1 MELAQAGSN
10 IRGDVPVARVA
21 TECAAQLCAAP
32 DANRAAAA
40 PSAVL
45 FRVRLAAVIADP
57 LGSELCFSIPMLEGY
72 RLTLIIG
79 ASLLAGGLYLILR
92 RPRRA

>member
-21 TECAAQLCAAP
+21 TECAAQLCSAP

-57 LGSELCFSIPMLEGY
+57 LGSELCFSIPMLNTCKCRKRKREG
-72 RLTLIIG
+72 L
-79 ASLLAGGLYLILR
+79 
-92 RPRRA
+92 RPRGYS